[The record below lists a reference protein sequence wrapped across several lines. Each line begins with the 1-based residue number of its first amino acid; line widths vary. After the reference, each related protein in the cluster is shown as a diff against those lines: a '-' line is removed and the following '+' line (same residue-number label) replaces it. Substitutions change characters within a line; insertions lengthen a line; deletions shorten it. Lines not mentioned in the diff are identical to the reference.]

1 MFFYL
6 ILSFFSFTRYLNFC
20 PKCFD
25 RVGKRLHKKAKVNFK
40 IYDVMNWEGK
50 LQQTR
55 PNISRI
61 RGNHKNKF
69 CQLLEYNEGNNFL

>member
-25 RVGKRLHKKAKVNFK
+25 RVGKWLHKKAKVNFK
-40 IYDVMNWEGK
+40 IYDVMNWEGNSYN
-50 LQQTR
+50 R
-55 PNISRI
+55 HGPIS
-61 RGNHKNKF
+61 
-69 CQLLEYNEGNNFL
+69 QELEAITKINFVS